1 MRSNIFD
8 RLSFLSLFLVVVLLP
23 IFCLPFTK
31 IPVETGKGLLLVAG
45 LVFCVVFWAIARFS
59 DGEIIFPKSWLLVSG
74 LGIVFALLLSSIFS
88 SNPQVSLFGTMF
100 DVGSFWFIF
109 SGFIL
114 MLMSSIVFK
123 TKERAKVVLLGV
135 ILSSAIVLVFQTA
148 HLFMPNFLS
157 LGILAG
163 KTGNVLGSWNALGLF
178 AGFACLMFLLVI
190 EFFPISKMRK
200 ILLEIFI
207 LLSILLVASV
217 NFPLVWILL
226 GISSL
231 IIFVYKT
238 SVTFQGNKEEGEK
251 KHFPIVSF
259 VVVMLALLFFMSGQ
273 FIGNILPD
281 RLQLSNTEISP
292 SFRATMSVT
301 QGVLSK
307 DPVFGLGPNRFST
320 AWSMYKP
327 QSINDTQ
334 FWDVAFSSGSGL
346 LTTFLATTGILGVI
360 AWVIFLVLFLW
371 SGMKSVFSNI
381 KDRVNWEMLAF
392 FVLSLYLFIAS
403 FFYFTGAVIFLLAL
417 AFTGI
422 FIGLVSSATSK
433 EVLISFLNDHRKS
446 FISILVLIVVVIF
459 SAAMS
464 FRYVERL
471 ASVSYFGRAVNAS
484 TIPAAEESISKALG
498 LYSNDLYLRTYSQ
511 IYVTKLNSI
520 ANGGASLSEEDK
532 ANLQASLDQALNG
545 AQMATVYDS
554 QNYLNFQLLGSVYQN
569 VGLLGVKDAYSK
581 AISAYQ
587 AAATLNPLNPGIK
600 LAIANTSLSLGNTK
614 DAKDQAK
621 ASLALKQDYVDA
633 LIVLSQIAKKEG
645 NNSEAISYAK
655 TALSLYPNDKNLIE
669 YMNSLNNSST
679 TSATPA
685 TNKPKQ

>member
-1 MRSNIFD
+1 
-8 RLSFLSLFLVVVLLP
+8 
-23 IFCLPFTK
+23 
-31 IPVETGKGLLLVAG
+31 
-45 LVFCVVFWAIARFS
+45 
-59 DGEIIFPKSWLLVSG
+59 
-74 LGIVFALLLSSIFS
+74 
-88 SNPQVSLFGTMF
+88 
-100 DVGSFWFIF
+100 
-109 SGFIL
+109 
-114 MLMSSIVFK
+114 
-123 TKERAKVVLLGV
+123 
-135 ILSSAIVLVFQTA
+135 
-148 HLFMPNFLS
+148 
-157 LGILAG
+157 
-163 KTGNVLGSWNALGLF
+163 
-178 AGFACLMFLLVI
+178 
-190 EFFPISKMRK
+190 
-200 ILLEIFI
+200 
-207 LLSILLVASV
+207 
-217 NFPLVWILL
+217 
-226 GISSL
+226 
-231 IIFVYKT
+231 
-238 SVTFQGNKEEGEK
+238 
-251 KHFPIVSF
+251 
-259 VVVMLALLFFMSGQ
+259 MLALLFFMSGQ
-273 FIGNILPD
+273 FIGNIIPD

-292 SFRATMSVT
+292 SFGATMSVT
-301 QGVLSK
+301 KGVLSK

-327 QSINDTQ
+327 ESINDTQ
-334 FWDVAFSSGSGL
+334 FWDVAFSSGAGL
-346 LTTFLATTGILGVI
+346 LPTFLATTGILGML
-360 AWVIFLVLFLW
+360 AWIIFLVLFLW

-459 SAAMS
+459 SAAIS

-484 TIPAAEESISKALG
+484 TIPVAEESISKALG

-545 AQMATVYDS
+545 AQMATMYDS

-569 VGLLGVKDAYSK
+569 VGLLGVKDAYNK
-581 AISAYQ
+581 AMEAFKT
-587 AAATLNPLNPGIK
+587 ATTLNPLNPGIK
-600 LAIANTSLSLGNTK
+600 LALANASLALGNTK
-614 DAKDQAK
+614 DAKDYAK